1 MADSPQ
7 ILREFTQNLLTD
19 LESGAITIHEA
30 YAAASQYAYLRQEL
44 TSASLAL
51 SEAATISEEELTQ
64 VFSGVISET
73 LVKLSELPSFQAQ
86 QPDEQ
91 ASEQDIRDT
100 ARLQQSATARVRE
113 QVRTPSAKEKRRSFV
128 HGLVNRFSST
138 MPTATDATVEGFVD
152 RATAVASRENTPTQQ
167 ADRFVQYLT
176 DSIEGASPESL
187 SAEQK
192 NGIAAGVR
200 SAAADQGAMLSEQ
213 FKETRREVEIYA
225 ALFAA
230 PDIKRP
236 DVFVDVMLNA
246 PSTEPTKESLTR
258 AEKLAR
264 VAQSLEE
271 SAGKQSGKLQFFSA
285 NGAKGIA
292 GGLQKGADGILSLV
306 GEPVR
311 DMVLHE
317 KVSGSLR
324 TMLQNTQLFA
334 DRLGENF
341 VKSALFVHINQDLTK
356 QLSEKARGGQ
366 AGSIFGDVFST
377 VFRGPLGQPL
387 ARSTKESVLDY
398 FELARANAAAPKGK
412 AFLPLGVLPWNIYRT
427 YESNRLRGG
436 NRTFGGT
443 RGVFPALG
451 FSTVGSFFGDIFS
464 SLVDKATSFTLLNP
478 RLPGQLSASR
488 RAAALPTRIFDD
500 MPLFVA
506 LVVVVVL
513 ILLFVLPTPLN
524 LNMLSHSSKVSALL
538 DALKNN
544 DESLGGSFPI
554 GTIGETTLTCAN
566 ISGAHKYQ
574 NDPSWSGVNC
584 QNARPDVPA
593 CRPPTECTI
602 GLSGC
607 GSTSAAIIL
616 SAFGSNTNVPSVW
629 NVQHQNNGY
638 QYYPR
643 SCASYWS
650 GVINILRDASLSVF
664 QVGISEIPSVL
675 KDCGLL
681 LAFVDEK
688 WSSGSPTGHVIVI
701 TGISQEGGT
710 IKVTTLDP
718 MRPPGYVSTVTSN
731 PTKSGDIN
739 IRGLFGVVK

>member
-7 ILREFTQNLLTD
+7 VLREFIQNLVTD
-19 LESGAITIHEA
+19 LESGAITVHEA

-44 TSASLAL
+44 SGASLVL
-51 SEAATISEEELTQ
+51 SEAATISDEELTQ
-64 VFSGVISET
+64 VFSSVISQT
-73 LVKLSELPSFQAQ
+73 LTKLSELPSFQSQ
-86 QPDEQ
+86 QPDVQE
-91 ASEQDIRDT
+91 SEQDIRNT
-100 ARLQQSATARVRE
+100 AKLHESATSRVRE
-113 QVRTPSAKEKRRSFV
+113 QTRNPSAKEKRRSFV
-128 HGLVNRFSST
+128 HSLVDRFSST
-138 MPTATDATVEGFVD
+138 VPTATDATIEGYVN
-152 RATAVASRENTPTQQ
+152 RATAVASRESSPTEQ

-176 DSIEGASPESL
+176 DSVEGASSSEL
-187 SAEQK
+187 TIEQK
-192 NGIAAGVR
+192 SLIASGIREAAKEH
-200 SAAADQGAMLSEQ
+200 GAELSEQ
-213 FKETRREVEIYA
+213 FRQTRREVEIYA
-225 ALFAA
+225 ALFGA

-246 PSTEPTKESLTR
+246 PTSEPMGDSLTR

-271 SAGKQSGKLQFFSA
+271 SAGKRGGKLQFFSA

-324 TMLQNTQLFA
+324 SMLKNTQQFA

-366 AGSIFGDVFST
+366 AGSVFGDVFST
-377 VFRGPLGQPL
+377 VFRGPLSQPL
-387 ARSTKESVLDY
+387 ARSAKESVLDY
-398 FELARANAAAPKGK
+398 FELARANAAAPKGR
-412 AFLPLGVLPWNIYRT
+412 AFLTPGILPWDIYRT
-427 YESNRLRGG
+427 YASEGRRNAGYSFGLSGG
-436 NRTFGGT
+436 LFSS
-443 RGVFPALG
+443 LG
-451 FSTVGSFFGDIFS
+451 FGAAGSFFGDMFS
-464 SLVDKATSFTLLNP
+464 SLVDRVTSFTLLNP

-488 RAAALPTRIFDD
+488 RAAAIPTRIVDD

-506 LVVVVVL
+506 LVVVIAL
-513 ILLFVLPTPLN
+513 LLLFILPTPLN

-538 DALKNN
+538 DALKNSDGSSN
-544 DESLGGSFPI
+544 GSFPI

-584 QNARPDVPA
+584 QSTRPDIPA

-602 GLSGC
+602 GASGC

-616 SAFGSNTNVPSVW
+616 NAFGSNTSVPTVW
-629 NVQHQNNGY
+629 NTQHNDGGY
-638 QYYPR
+638 AYYNR

-650 GVINILRDASLSVF
+650 GPINILRGAGLSVF
-664 QVGISEIPSVL
+664 QVGINEIPNVL

-688 WSSGSPTGHVIVI
+688 WSNGSPTGHIIVI
-701 TGISQEGGT
+701 TGVSQEGGT

-731 PTKSGDIN
+731 PSKSGDIN